1 MEVPKMKVNKFEK
14 FSIKRKSKLFYLKHK
29 SLVDGFVVSALSG
42 IAIYASA
49 KSIEYKYANEIN
61 QLKDELEFVNDEL
74 ASEKAIHELEVLE
87 KNSRI
92 AELENL
98 SDEKDAGY
106 LYLVS
111 DAMRHGSSYA
121 ASEMSYYKNE
131 VKPLSE

>member
-1 MEVPKMKVNKFEK
+1 MKVNKVEK

-42 IAIYASA
+42 IVSGIAIYASA
-49 KSIEYKYANEIN
+49 KSINEIN
-61 QLKDELEFVNDEL
+61 QLKDEL

-92 AELENL
+92 AELETL
-98 SDEKDAGY
+98 SHEKDAGY
-106 LYLVS
+106 LYLLS

-121 ASEMSYYKNE
+121 ASEMSYYRNE

>member
-1 MEVPKMKVNKFEK
+1 MKVNKFEK

-49 KSIEYKYANEIN
+49 KSINEIN
-61 QLKDELEFVNDEL
+61 QLKDEL

-92 AELENL
+92 AELETL
-98 SDEKDAGY
+98 SHEKDAGY

-121 ASEMSYYKNE
+121 ASEMSHYRNE

>member
-1 MEVPKMKVNKFEK
+1 MEVPKMKVNKVEK

-42 IAIYASA
+42 IVSGIAIYASA
-49 KSIEYKYANEIN
+49 KSINEIN
-61 QLKDELEFVNDEL
+61 QLKDVL

-92 AELENL
+92 AELETL
-98 SDEKDAGY
+98 SHEKDAGY
-106 LYLVS
+106 LYLLS

-121 ASEMSYYKNE
+121 ASEMSYYRNE

>member
-49 KSIEYKYANEIN
+49 KSIKYKYANEIN
-61 QLKDELEFVNDEL
+61 QLKDELGFVNDEL

-92 AELENL
+92 AELETL

-121 ASEMSYYKNE
+121 ASEMSHYRNE

>member
-1 MEVPKMKVNKFEK
+1 MEAPKMKVNKFEK
-14 FSIKRKSKLFYLKHK
+14 LSIKRKSKLFYLKHK
-29 SLVDGFVVSALSG
+29 SLVDGFVASALSG
-42 IAIYASA
+42 IVIYASA
-49 KSIEYKYANEIN
+49 KSIKDKEANKIN
-61 QLKDELEFVNDEL
+61 QLKDEL
-74 ASEKAIHELEVLE
+74 ASEKAIHELEVSE

-92 AELENL
+92 AELETL

-121 ASEMSYYKNE
+121 ASEMSHYRNE

>member
-1 MEVPKMKVNKFEK
+1 MEVNKFKK
-14 FSIKRKSKLFYLKHK
+14 FSIKGKSKLFYLKHK

-42 IAIYASA
+42 IVSGIAIYASA
-49 KSIEYKYANEIN
+49 KSINEIN
-61 QLKDELEFVNDEL
+61 QLKDEL

-92 AELENL
+92 AELETL
-98 SDEKDAGY
+98 SHEKDAGY
-106 LYLVS
+106 LYLLS

-121 ASEMSYYKNE
+121 ASEMSYYRNE